1 MNNDFLQNHK
11 EKLVY
16 HVIENKGITSKG
28 RVATSG
34 ADTSDVKGAP
44 VGTNMVLTCTKYS
57 VS

>member
-1 MNNDFLQNHK
+1 MTSMQNHK
-11 EKLVY
+11 EKLVH